1 MSSGQLKVHR
11 PKSRVI
17 IKNGK
22 IVRLN
27 KDGSI
32 KSILG
37 PYPPEKS
44 K

>member
-1 MSSGQLKVHR
+1 MSSGQLKRKLPMTKTV
-11 PKSRVI
+11 

-27 KDGSI
+27 KDGTIRSI
-32 KSILG
+32 IG